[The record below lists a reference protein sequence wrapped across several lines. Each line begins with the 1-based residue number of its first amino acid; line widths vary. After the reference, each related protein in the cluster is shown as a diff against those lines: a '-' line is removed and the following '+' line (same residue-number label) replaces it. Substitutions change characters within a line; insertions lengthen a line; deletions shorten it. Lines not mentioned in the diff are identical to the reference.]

1 MQYGNYFCTKETYCV
16 SVTALLRRGDGL
28 VNKFMGDFGVSEEI
42 PDQQTTYLKQR
53 RMFEVCM
60 PLSHFKR
67 GKFVCRHYKI
77 LLVRQMAAFLLNIV
91 WNCDEKTILR
101 L

>member
-1 MQYGNYFCTKETYCV
+1 MEYGNYFCTKETYCV
-16 SVTALLRRGDGL
+16 SVTALLHRGDGL

-60 PLSHFKR
+60 PLSHFSEENL
-67 GKFVCRHYKI
+67 FVDTTKYYWSARWQH
-77 LLVRQMAAFLLNIV
+77 FS
-91 WNCDEKTILR
+91 
-101 L
+101 